1 MGPIMKNW
9 IQRAARGR
17 RREGGVILLLGC
29 VCMPVVMGMLALSI
43 DLSVMYSVKARLQMA
58 CDGAAIAALRSLSL
72 GQTVSAQAASAT
84 SVAGNWFKANFSG
97 TFMGTYGTTDPPTVT
112 VVQDPA
118 TFITRVTV
126 TASTNVP
133 SYFMKFWNVGAS
145 LIPATSEASRR
156 NVVITMVLDRSGS
169 MNTGSYSGQ
178 TPCQVMV
185 TAAKQFTGMF
195 QPNRDYIGLVTFAE
209 TAYIAQSPT
218 QNFQNVLGYK
228 NAAGNAVG
236 SLDSI
241 TCSGGTNTSTGISIG
256 WNENYKIQLPG
267 ALNVIVLMTDGQ
279 PTAGTYKFVTTTAND
294 PTGIAQSVVSSS
306 SGCKDSSNKAM
317 ISSGNMVTKPRNWI
331 YRESNTG
338 TLTPTVS
345 LGANSYTGWS
355 PISGPVGALY
365 ADNSSIY
372 GVDPFF
378 TPPGVAYLENIE
390 KDATVNESYGCA
402 FPSTSTPIPD
412 ISWVPA
418 FDIFGSA
425 STGYKAGQTTSS
437 IQGATRITV
446 TRSNVNIAC
455 FNLADNAANFA
466 RTSHNLPSGTLYG
479 GNMMFVVG
487 LGCNGGVDHT
497 LLQRVAND
505 PSASPDNGVTYGAYN
520 GYNTNQP
527 VGTYLFSADASQL
540 SAAFAEIA
548 SQILR
553 LSK

>member
-267 ALNVIVLMTDGQ
+267 ALNVVVLMTDGQ

-294 PTGIAQSVVSSS
+294 PTGVAKSVVASSS
-306 SGCKDSSNKAM
+306 ACKDSNGTAL
-317 ISSGNMVTKPRNWI
+317 SSGGNMLTNPRNWI
-331 YRESNTG
+331 NTRESNTG
-338 TLTPTVS
+338 GTNTVS

-365 ADNSSIY
+365 GDASSMY

-378 TPPGVAYLENIE
+378 SPTTSYVENVSKNSTESPGCSFTAS
-390 KDATVNESYGCA
+390 DSPT
-402 FPSTSTPIPD
+402 TD

-425 STGYKAGQTTSS
+425 STGYKSGLATSS
-437 IQGATRITV
+437 IQGASRITV
-446 TRSNVNIAC
+446 NRANVYIAV

-479 GNMMFVVG
+479 GNMIFVVG
-487 LGCNGGVDHT
+487 LGGNGGVDHT